1 MELSKRNLPSP
12 IEQEL
17 GDDGMPTGL
26 EKEAHDDELIGIVR
40 PFDPEKIKIVRETKT
55 VSLLNIRIQH
65 GEMDLSPDFQRN
77 AGIWNLK
84 QKSRLIESLLLRI
97 PLPAFYVAS
106 DRDENWAVVD
116 GLQRL
121 STISDFM
128 NGEFSL
134 RGLEYLVQLEDLSF
148 EKLPRSMQRRIEETE
163 LVLNVIQ
170 PGTPEEVM
178 FNVFSRINTGGLTL
192 NGQEI
197 RHAINKGPAR
207 ELLRD
212 LAKSK
217 EFLQATS
224 RSISDRR
231 MLARECVLRFMA
243 FWLTDWREYTSN
255 DLDGFLNSA
264 MRKLNEMSDWN
275 RSDCAAAFQKGM
287 RAAFDIFGDDAFRKR
302 YDLRDARK
310 PISKPLFET
319 WSVCLA
325 KLTEAEI
332 EYLVENAAVL
342 RGIFSELLLHDRD
355 YEVSISN
362 STGVPARVRRRFIA
376 TEEMIDKALKKCAK

>member
-1 MELSKRNLPSP
+1 MEPSEENNP
-12 IEQEL
+12 RPVELEL
-17 GDDGMPTGL
+17 GDDGMPTGI
-26 EKEAHDDELIGIVR
+26 EKEAEDEELLGIIR

-55 VSLLNIRIQH
+55 VSLLNTRIQH

-121 STISDFM
+121 STISGFM

-134 RGLEYLVQLEDLSF
+134 RGLEYLVQLETLSF
-148 EKLPRSMQRRIEETE
+148 EELPRSMQRRIEETE

-207 ELLRD
+207 DLLRD
-212 LAKSK
+212 LAQSD
-217 EFLQATS
+217 EFLKATS
-224 RSISDRR
+224 GSISDRR

-243 FWLTDWREYTSN
+243 FWLTDWQEYTSN

-264 MRKLNEMSDWN
+264 MRKLNEMSEFD
-275 RSDCAAAFQKGM
+275 RMDCAMAFRKGM
-287 RAAFDIFGDDAFRKR
+287 ETAYDVFGEDAFRKR
-302 YDLRDARK
+302 YLLTDTRK

-319 WSVCLA
+319 WSVCFA
-325 KLTEAEI
+325 KLSVSDTATVVANADFVRGLFSQFLI
-332 EYLVENAAVL
+332 E
-342 RGIFSELLLHDRD
+342 DRD

-362 STGVPARVRRRFIA
+362 STGAPARVYQRFSA
-376 TEEMIDKALKKCAK
+376 TEHIIDRALEH